1 MAKKEETKREKLNQG
16 RAHVPHID
24 RTETIVSSFL
34 ERGEKHD
41 LQHDAADESLK
52 KKQQQQQNW
61 MVTRTWKDLWD
72 DRQAIYRAKE
82 KPVEIYEPTSM
93 EKLVAMVAY
102 LAFFIPLL
110 TKHNRTS
117 GFVNF
122 HMKQSINLAV
132 SSIFL
137 LTGYGLAIF
146 IATIYIPP
154 VWEDGNW
161 PFYAALSLIWLLP
174 TYIFFAGINNASKGE
189 WKKLPLIG
197 KEILTD

>member
-41 LQHDAADESLK
+41 LQHDAADESPK
-52 KKQQQQQNW
+52 KKQQQQNW

-82 KPVEIYEPTSM
+82 KPVETYEPTSM
-93 EKLVAMVAY
+93 EKLVAIVTYM
-102 LAFFIPLL
+102 AFFVPLL
-110 TKHNRTS
+110 TKHNKTS

-122 HMKQSINLAV
+122 HLKQSVNLAI
-132 SSIFL
+132 SSIFV

-154 VWEDGNW
+154 TADESL
-161 PFYAALSLIWLLP
+161 PFYVALSLIWILP
-174 TYIFFAGINNASKGE
+174 IYMIFTGIKNASQGE